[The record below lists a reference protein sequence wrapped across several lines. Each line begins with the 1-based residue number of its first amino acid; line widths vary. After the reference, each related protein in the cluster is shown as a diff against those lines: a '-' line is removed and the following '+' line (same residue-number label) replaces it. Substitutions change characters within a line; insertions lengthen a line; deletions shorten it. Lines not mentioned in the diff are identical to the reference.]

1 MIYEKLTNFRNQS
14 KKFGTLGDL
23 DDSTPLILLAPK
35 KGDETYDKRETLCVD
50 GTDEKLIKERLA
62 EGWDVMLAYHYYD
75 RLELDNYVP
84 ENHSYLRGITDH
96 VYHPELG
103 RKEIQ
108 WPQKKNVQ

>member
-1 MIYEKLTNFRNQS
+1 MIYETLTNFRNQS
-14 KKFGTLGDL
+14 KKFGRLGDL
-23 DDSTPLILLAPK
+23 DDSTPLILLAPRID
-35 KGDETYDKRETLCVD
+35 DETYDKREAVCVD
-50 GTDEKLIKERLA
+50 GSEQKRIKKA
-62 EGWDVMLAYHYYD
+62 MSEGWDVMLAYHYFE

-84 ENHSYLRGITDH
+84 EDHSYLRGITDH

>member
-1 MIYEKLTNFRNQS
+1 MIYETLTNFRNQS
-14 KKFGTLGDL
+14 KKFGRLGDL
-23 DDSTPLILLAPK
+23 DDSTPLILLAPRID
-35 KGDETYDKRETLCVD
+35 DETYDKREAVCVD
-50 GTDEKLIKERLA
+50 GSEQKRIKKAMA
-62 EGWDVMLAYHYYD
+62 EGWDVMLAYHYFE

-84 ENHSYLRGITDH
+84 EDHSYLRGITDH